1 MTNPLQQ
8 LFTELFDNRP
18 TYPTAPG
25 YQRTDTSKQAA
36 EDMKGKATG
45 LRAVVLSA
53 LRTAPMTT
61 YELTIA
67 TGKSYRSIQPRTSEL
82 RAMDLIEDSGT
93 RRIDPETGKNT
104 IVWRTIND

>member
-1 MTNPLQQ
+1 MSDLLKQM
-8 LFTELFDNRP
+8 FADLFDDRSA
-18 TYPTAPG
+18 YPEEPG

-36 EDMKGKATG
+36 EDMKGKVNG
-45 LRAVVLSA
+45 LRSWVLNA

-61 YELTIA
+61 FEITIA

-82 RAMDLIEDSGT
+82 RAMDLIEDSGL

-104 IVWRTIND
+104 IVWRVK